1 MGPRESFGSMGALRS
16 LAEFGSRASRAS
28 QASLAA
34 VRSLAR
40 RAGSDALDALLPQQ
54 CGACARALAGSGV
67 LCPRCTEAIPTLSVG
82 VCARCLAGGGEPVGC
97 LAHPDYT
104 VWPAWIYDPR
114 AELVVHAL
122 KFGGRQVIAR
132 ELGPV
137 LARAAGHLASAD
149 LVSEIPLHRAR
160 QRERGYNQAA
170 LLAEALSRTLGVPR
184 LPGLLERSRATLAQA
199 RLGGLARRDNL
210 RGAFQLTRPE
220 WVRGR
225 RIIVVDDVIT
235 SGATLE
241 AAMTAFQEVGAH
253 PVAVTL
259 AWAQ

>member
-1 MGPRESFGSMGALRS
+1 MGESVHTGRARRPSGAWAALAARASRESRASFGSL
-16 LAEFGSRASRAS
+16 L
-28 QASLAA
+28 
-34 VRSLAR
+34 R
-40 RAGSDALDALLPQQ
+40 RAGGDLLDALLPQQ
-54 CGACARALAGSGV
+54 CAACALPLEGAGV
-67 LCPRCTEAIPTLSVG
+67 LCTRCLNAIPTLSVG
-82 VCARCLAGGGEPVGC
+82 VCARCLASDQEPVGC
-97 LAHPDYT
+97 LAHPGFT
-104 VWPAWIYDPR
+104 VWPAWIYDQR
-114 AELVVHAL
+114 AEQVIHAL
-122 KFGGRQVIAR
+122 KFGGRRGLAG
-132 ELGPV
+132 EMGPA
-137 LARAAGHLASAD
+137 LARAGAHLASAD

-184 LPGLLERSRATLAQA
+184 LPGLLERSRPTLAQA

-210 RGAFQLTRPE
+210 RGAFHVTKAQ

-225 RIIVVDDVIT
+225 RVIVVDDVIT

-241 AAMTAFQEVGAH
+241 AAMAAFKEVEAH

>member
-1 MGPRESFGSMGALRS
+1 MRVWSAEGPWGSLGSFGSL
-16 LAEFGSRASRAS
+16 L
-28 QASLAA
+28 
-34 VRSLAR
+34 R
-40 RAGSDALDALLPQQ
+40 RAGGDLLDALLPQQ
-54 CGACARALAGSGV
+54 CAACARALEGAGV
-67 LCPRCTEAIPTLSVG
+67 LCPRCLDSIPKLSIG
-82 VCARCLAGGGEPVGC
+82 VCARCLAAGREPVGC
-97 LAHPDYT
+97 LEHRDFT

-114 AELVVHAL
+114 AEAIVHAL
-122 KFGGRQVIAR
+122 KFGGRRAVAR
-132 ELGPV
+132 ELGAV
-137 LARAAGHLASAD
+137 LARAGAHLGSAD

-184 LPGLLERSRATLAQA
+184 LPGLLERARPTLAQA

-210 RGAFQLTRPE
+210 RGAFHVTRPQ

-241 AAMTAFQEVGAH
+241 AAMTALREVEAH
-253 PVAVTL
+253 PVAITL